1 MVATVI
7 ADINV
12 VDKQNNKL
20 SVLEQNQSVTMTF
33 RVPVN
38 EPWAGEWHLTLH
50 LSLKFEPRQTAMCIC
65 IMYKFPNS
73 Q

>member
-38 EPWAGEWHLTLH
+38 EPAGEEHLLTLV
-50 LSLKFEPRQTAMCIC
+50 KVTR
-65 IMYKFPNS
+65 
-73 Q
+73 